1 MYKNINLIFKNTY
14 LGGIIM
20 TLKRME
26 NSEGILKA
34 MLIHEYGNV
43 SYREFTSYEAIV
55 AYRERNKKDKLILEE
70 GTIV

>member
-1 MYKNINLIFKNTY
+1 
-14 LGGIIM
+14 M

-26 NSEGILKA
+26 NSEKILKA
-34 MLIHEYGNV
+34 MLIHEDGAV
-43 SYREFTSYEAIV
+43 SYRGFSSYDAVV